1 MFTLFIDMVSYDAA
15 VTGFV
20 LHVSLP
26 YRYTM
31 TIALTNFHQKHSRAC
46 SVSTH
51 RTLPYSQAR
60 LVVRSR
66 LRDLRVLGS
75 KPDSTEEPP
84 CKRVW
89 CTFNPSGP
97 KVLPLVWC
105 KKMPTLAR
113 PTQEGCKA
121 GRGPARREPLH

>member
-1 MFTLFIDMVSYDAA
+1 
-15 VTGFV
+15 
-20 LHVSLP
+20 
-26 YRYTM
+26 M
-31 TIALTNFHQKHSRAC
+31 TIVLTNFDQKHSRAY
-46 SVSTH
+46 SVPTR

-66 LRDLRVLGS
+66 LRDQRVPGS

-97 KVLPLVWC
+97 NVLPLVWC
-105 KKMPTLAR
+105 KKIPTLAR
-113 PTQEGCKA
+113 PTQKGCKA
-121 GRGPARREPLH
+121 GRGPAGRTPPACGGRDLLGTIR